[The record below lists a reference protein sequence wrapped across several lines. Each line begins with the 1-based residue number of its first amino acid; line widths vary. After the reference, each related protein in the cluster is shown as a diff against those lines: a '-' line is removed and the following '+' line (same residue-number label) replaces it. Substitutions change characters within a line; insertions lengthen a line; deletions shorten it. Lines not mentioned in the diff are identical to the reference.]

1 MVKSQATTMKIRNK
15 KGRIHAAFSA
25 LDIPP
30 GPFGSA
36 TLRSLV
42 YRLFVQINPL
52 DKYCLGL
59 SGRRICPVPVSFRV
73 VPAKAGTHTPRLI
86 VLARGLT
93 PSATTKAGGYGSSR
107 FAKTTK
113 PINGTMC
120 RDDSLK
126 PPAGLAASRRCRGL
140 RRVQASESP
149 SASVQSAHARRH

>member
-107 FAKTTK
+107 SRGR
-113 PINGTMC
+113 PIQSTARCAGATALSP
-120 RDDSLK
+120 R
-126 PPAGLAASRRCRGL
+126 PALQHPGDAE
-140 RRVQASESP
+140 VFVEF
-149 SASVQSAHARRH
+149 